1 MTDDFKNLS
10 EEEKEMKIQSLRD
23 MITSAEQTMQSAKA
37 MLLQLEGKKKV
48 GRRKKVDEGEGNVI
62 QGTFDGQIMI
72 GTDGKQYPVPA
83 NYASKSKL
91 VEGDFLKLT
100 IAPNG
105 TFIYKQIG
113 PVPRQNKI
121 GIVGQDASGN
131 YFVAVDGKPYKVLL
145 ASITY
150 FDAQPG
156 DEVAIVTSQDENAQW
171 ASIEAILQHT
181 DNPSAAPAIESL
193 EKATAQEEDKPK
205 TANEILTGSTDSS
218 EDIGDI
224 IDENEV
230 SEEKEEDTNEE
241 DADTDTT
248 EQQDEDTSDTTI
260 SDELIDE
267 WVPDID
273 EIEKEIRAEMQQTE

>member
-1 MTDDFKNLS
+1 MTDDLKGLS
-10 EEEKEMKIQSLRD
+10 DAEKEQKIQSLRD
-23 MITSAEQTMQSAKA
+23 MITTAEQTMQSAKA
-37 MLLQLEGKKKV
+37 MLLQLEGKKKA
-48 GRRKKVDEGEGNVI
+48 GRRKKVDEDDSNVI
-62 QGTFDGQIMI
+62 QGTFDGQVMI

-100 IAPNG
+100 IVPDG

-121 GIVGQDASGN
+121 GIVGQDSNGN

-171 ASIEAILQHT
+171 ASIEALLQRN
-181 DNPSAAPAIESL
+181 DNPSAAPAIDAL
-193 EKATAQEEDKPK
+193 EQTQNTEPK
-205 TANEILTGSTDSS
+205 TATEILTGKTSNTDT
-218 EDIGDI
+218 DLNADI
-224 IDENEV
+224 IDENDITVDDIVDEA
-230 SEEKEEDTNEE
+230 EEDN
-241 DADTDTT
+241 
-248 EQQDEDTSDTTI
+248 SDDI
-260 SDELIDE
+260 VDE
-267 WVPDID
+267 WIPDID
-273 EIEKEIRAEMQQTE
+273 EIEKEIRAEMKQTE

>member
-1 MTDDFKNLS
+1 MTDDLKGLSS
-10 EEEKEMKIQSLRD
+10 EEKDLKIQSLRD

-48 GRRKKVDEGEGNVI
+48 GRRKKVDDEDGNVI

-72 GTDGKQYPVPA
+72 GTDGKQYPIPA

-100 IAPNG
+100 IVSNG
-105 TFIYKQIG
+105 SFIYKQIG
-113 PVPRQNKI
+113 PVPRQNHI

-131 YFVAVDGKPYKVLL
+131 YFVAVDGKPFKVLL

-156 DEVAIVTSQDENAQW
+156 DEVAIVTSQEESAQW

-181 DNPSAAPAIESL
+181 NNPAAAPAIDAL
-193 EKATAQEEDKPK
+193 EQSSDDDTPK
-205 TANEILTGSTDSS
+205 TANAILTGSNDATPDDTTDIVDESDDTAS
-218 EDIGDI
+218 DIVDDNTSQDEIVTEDTTDKDI
-224 IDENEV
+224 IE
-230 SEEKEEDTNEE
+230 
-241 DADTDTT
+241 
-248 EQQDEDTSDTTI
+248 
-260 SDELIDE
+260 E

>member
-1 MTDDFKNLS
+1 MTDDLKGLS
-10 EEEKEMKIQSLRD
+10 AEEKDLKIQSLRD

-37 MLLQLEGKKKV
+37 MLLQLEGKKKA
-48 GRRKKVDEGEGNVI
+48 GRKKKVDDEDGNVI

-72 GTDGKQYPVPA
+72 GTDGKQYPIPA

-100 IAPNG
+100 IVSNG
-105 TFIYKQIG
+105 SFIYKQIG
-113 PVPRQNKI
+113 PVPRQNHI

-131 YFVAVDGKPYKVLL
+131 YFVAVDGRPFKVLL

-156 DEVAIVTSQDENAQW
+156 DEVAIVTSQEETAQW
-171 ASIEAILQHT
+171 ASIEAVLQHIG
-181 DNPSAAPAIESL
+181 NPAAAPAIDALNQQS
-193 EKATAQEEDKPK
+193 KDADTPK
-205 TANEILTGSTDSS
+205 TANAIITGSNNAASD
-218 EDIGDI
+218 DITTDI
-224 IDENEV
+224 IDE
-230 SEEKEEDTNEE
+230 SD
-241 DADTDTT
+241 DTT
-248 EQQDEDTSDTTI
+248 SDIVDDNAPQDESVTQDTTDKDI
-260 SDELIDE
+260 IEE